1 MGEFEDLYNELNS
14 KENKIRLN
22 IIDCKYR
29 DREFNVV
36 VVKETFER
44 ITNGDILIFNHKTN
58 QYRLFRFMDRNENK
72 IRFKHED
79 ILLNITY

>member
-1 MGEFEDLYNELNS
+1 MNLILKKIKLGSISLIANIEI
-14 KENKIRLN
+14 ENLM
-22 IIDCKYR
+22 
-29 DREFNVV
+29 
-36 VVKETFER
+36 FER